1 MALQNCFCW
10 TLFYF
15 EVLDPMGINKISTYF
30 ALADKT
36 DKNVQSLLMS
46 HQMLAKHVTI
56 VSDVLHR
63 GCLDFTSASWY
74 VK

>member
-1 MALQNCFCW
+1 
-10 TLFYF
+10 
-15 EVLDPMGINKISTYF
+15 MGINKISTYF

-56 VSDVLHR
+56 VSDVLQR